1 MAVEGRKE
9 GRKSRKKGEK
19 KMEGF
24 FVLNA
29 FVVEAL
35 KLTTFNETNHN

>member
-9 GRKSRKKGEK
+9 GRKSRKKGEE

-24 FVLNA
+24 FVLNT

-35 KLTTFNETNHN
+35 KLAKFTEMYHN